1 MKKRTMA
8 AALALCVLL
17 SGAALAAGGDQSDPL
32 ISLNYLNGTYWSS
45 LETLAASRVKE
56 DTQSIYDAALAGAGR
71 QTTSGQ
77 TVSNGFIP
85 QTGGTGGVVK
95 LTLGSGMLWTGGGG
109 KVRAGLLVDATTGQ
123 EAAPGTVLAAGHR
136 YLAAEDASVLVTTP
150 SAGWL
155 VEGMWTALPAT
166 GLAFTDVAA
175 DTWYC
180 GHVRYA
186 VEKGLFKGITDT
198 EFQPSGAM
206 TRGMAA
212 TVLYRIAGEPAADYT
227 PLFTDVPE
235 GRWYTGAVVWAGQNR
250 IDTGADGAFRPNED
264 ITREE
269 LASMLYQYA
278 RLVGADTAGSGLDGF
293 SDAGTVS
300 DWARDAMAWAVR
312 KEIMQGS
319 GGMLRPGAS
328 ASRAE
333 VAAMF
338 QRFQTW
344 LEAG

>member
-1 MKKRTMA
+1 MKKRTIA

-17 SGAALAAGGDQSDPL
+17 SGAALAAGGDKSDPL

-45 LETLAASRVKE
+45 LETLVDSAVKE
-56 DTQSIYDAALAGAGR
+56 DTQPIYDAALAKAG
-71 QTTSGQ
+71 QQSPSGQ
-77 TVSNGFIP
+77 TVSNGFTA

-95 LTLGSGMLWTGGGG
+95 LTLGSGILWTDGGGR
-109 KVRAGLLVDATTGQ
+109 VRAGLLVDATTGQ

-136 YLAAEDASVLVTTP
+136 YLAAEDASVLVTTQ

-155 VEGMWTALPAT
+155 VEGVWTAFPAT

-180 GHVRYA
+180 DPVRYA
-186 VEKGLFKGITDT
+186 VEKGLFKGVTDT
-198 EFQPSGAM
+198 TFEPSGTM

-212 TVLYRIAGEPAADYT
+212 TVLYRIAGEPAAAYA
-227 PLFTDVPE
+227 PLFSDVPE
-235 GRWYTGAVVWAGQNR
+235 DRWYTSAVVWAGQNQ
-250 IDTGADGAFRPNED
+250 IDAGKDGAFRPKES

-278 RLVGADTAGSGLDGF
+278 SLVGADAAGSGLDSF
-293 SDAGTVS
+293 SDAGDVS
-300 DWARDAMAWAVR
+300 AWARDAMAWAVQ

-319 GGMLRPGAS
+319 GGLLRPGAS

-344 LEAG
+344 LEA